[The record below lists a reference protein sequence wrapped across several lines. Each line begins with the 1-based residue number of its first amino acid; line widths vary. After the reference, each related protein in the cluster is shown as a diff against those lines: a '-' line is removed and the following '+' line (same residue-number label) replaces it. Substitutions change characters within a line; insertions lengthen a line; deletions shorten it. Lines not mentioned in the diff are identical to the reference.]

1 MALVHILFLKLEK
14 KKKKK
19 HTHTHTHTHTHAKR
33 KHFKFETK
41 TVLFEYTRYTNW
53 KKQLTYFKSAPS
65 NFGVE
70 DGLSEGLFPGQD
82 SLNKVNY
89 VSKLLKLAYELKLLI
104 HDVAFSQYLLDVL
117 IVLQRTNAIIL
128 LNSNPLFCY

>member
-1 MALVHILFLKLEK
+1 MVYSLVLKLAK

-19 HTHTHTHTHTHAKR
+19 HTQTHAKR

-65 NFGVE
+65 NFGIE
-70 DGLSEGLFPGQD
+70 NGLSEGLFPGQD
-82 SLNKVNY
+82 SLNKVSY
-89 VSKLLKLAYELKLLI
+89 ISKLLKLAYELKLLI

-128 LNSNPLFCY
+128 LTSNQLFCY